1 MSNNE
6 KIEFASAVEEA
17 MEEEIAAALPVRR
30 AKRRNC
36 MVIPGTSNP
45 QVAKMFSE
53 SMMKELF
60 GAKHEADEE
69 NPENALLI

>member
-1 MSNNE
+1 MSSNE
-6 KIEFASAVEEA
+6 KIEFASAEEI
-17 MEEEIAAALPVRR
+17 MEEEVAAAVPVRR

-60 GAKHEADEE
+60 GGKNEADEE